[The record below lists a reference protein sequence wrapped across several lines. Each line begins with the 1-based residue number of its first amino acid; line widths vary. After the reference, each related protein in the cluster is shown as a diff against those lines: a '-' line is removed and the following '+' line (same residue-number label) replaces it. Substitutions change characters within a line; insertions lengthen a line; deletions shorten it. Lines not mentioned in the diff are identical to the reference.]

1 MASIKPFPQPPT
13 EEPTI
18 ETVEFPGTSERDLN
32 PFTTFVNHLFLYP
45 QSLSFESQKL
55 FSRAR
60 NIAVLVELRCGDG
73 DDAKPI
79 EVFDIIMNI
88 LEKLFIYVCIFSA
101 FMDVLDK
108 RC

>member
-1 MASIKPFPQPPT
+1 MILIFDVLIRESDLLDCLTTTLAPIKPFPQPPT

-18 ETVEFPGTSERDLN
+18 ETTEFPGTSERDLY

-60 NIAVLVELRCGDG
+60 NIAVLIELRSGDC

-79 EVFDIIMNI
+79 EVIIE
-88 LEKLFIYVCIFSA
+88 L
-101 FMDVLDK
+101 
-108 RC
+108 